1 MNIVTTGSLCP
12 SWKRTMLSVKHVT
25 EECSLV
31 LSSTS
36 LCKQDFHPCFL
47 LPRAV
52 APVEAETWMYTEANQ
67 DQMQLVNV
75 CLSVIHSSL
84 VMRCHVVDFMLT
96 DKKG

>member
-1 MNIVTTGSLCP
+1 M
-12 SWKRTMLSVKHVT
+12 
-25 EECSLV
+25 
-31 LSSTS
+31 
-36 LCKQDFHPCFL
+36 FL

-52 APVEAETWMYTEANQ
+52 APVEAETWTYTEAKQ

-84 VMRCHVVDFMLT
+84 VMRCHVVGFMLT